1 MALTKEA
8 NMGWAAGSM
17 QGRQTA
23 LAACKAAADAADLCH
38 KELVNMFKLNT

>member
-8 NMGWAAGSM
+8 NQGWAAGSM

-23 LAACKAAADAADLCH
+23 LAATKAAADAAELCH